1 MEENRTE
8 PELEMLKPI
17 PNEILDIQR
26 VQLVLAEKR
35 TSLAVMRTGIAVFTL
50 PLSVITVLIAT
61 SRYYNFLDNY
71 VLLVPL
77 LSICAGLVV
86 LGVYL
91 VHKSVLR
98 LRRQESLIEEI
109 KKEDPVLS
117 KYLENR
123 L

>member
-71 VLLVPL
+71 LLLVPL

-98 LRRQESLIEEI
+98 LRRQELLIEEI

-117 KYLENR
+117 KYLEDS